1 MKKIVFLCVTLL
13 LTACVIKQWEPTGGR
28 YVMNSQ
34 GFAVDLPAGW
44 KRYNQTQEAL
54 LLTRDGITL
63 QQISISRRAID
74 KELPHTKKKFAKDML
89 PQEAAGFII
98 DDILSNPDF
107 SNVELIDNSPVQV
120 SGYPG
125 FKIVYSYRTKQGL
138 TRKVINY
145 GLLHGDWYY
154 ELVCAAPARYYFE
167 RDSATF
173 ERIEQSF
180 KIL

>member
-1 MKKIVFLCVTLL
+1 MKKMVFFCLTLL
-13 LTACVIKQWEPTGGR
+13 LTACVIKHWEPTGGR
-28 YVMNSQ
+28 YVMSSQ
-34 GFAVDLPAGW
+34 GFEVDLPSGW

-54 LLTRDGITL
+54 VLTRDGIML
-63 QQISISRRAID
+63 QQISISRQALD
-74 KELPHTKKKFAKDML
+74 KELPHIKKKFSKDML
-89 PQEAAGFII
+89 PQEAAGLIV
-98 DDILSNPDF
+98 DDIRSNPDF
-107 SNVELIDNSPVQV
+107 SSVEIIDNSPARV

-154 ELVCAAPARYYFE
+154 GLVCAAPARYYFG